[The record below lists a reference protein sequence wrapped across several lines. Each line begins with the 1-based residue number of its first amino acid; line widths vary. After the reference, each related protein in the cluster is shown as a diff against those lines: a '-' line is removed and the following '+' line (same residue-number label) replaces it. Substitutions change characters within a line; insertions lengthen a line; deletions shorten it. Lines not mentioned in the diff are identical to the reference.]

1 MKETYWDSHDMLINV
16 SDEIKAVRE
25 SYAVPHL
32 DYVPDFEL
40 TPVRVACLGDLVKLK
55 NGSVGIVI
63 DSAEEFGQRVL
74 AIVVNSGRVITKR
87 VA

>member
-16 SDEIKAVRE
+16 SDEILAVRQ

-32 DYVPDFEL
+32 DHVPDHEL
-40 TPVRVACLGDLVKLK
+40 TPVRMAGHGDLVKLR
-55 NGSVGIVI
+55 NGSIGIVL
-63 DSAEEFGQRVL
+63 DVVEEFGQRVL
-74 AIVVNSGRVITKR
+74 AIVVNSGRIITKR